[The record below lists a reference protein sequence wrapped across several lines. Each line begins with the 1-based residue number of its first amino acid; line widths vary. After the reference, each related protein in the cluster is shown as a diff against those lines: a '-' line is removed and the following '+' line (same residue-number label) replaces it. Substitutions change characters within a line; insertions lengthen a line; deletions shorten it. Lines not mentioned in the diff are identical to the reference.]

1 MSRNSWRHR
10 LLTEKNLESSP
21 QHRLMHEASVFCLP
35 CVPIYW
41 GSAWTIACANAL
53 MLAAELEGAGVQH
66 PPYQPG
72 HCTHPADSSP
82 PWISTIDLKILK
94 VGLWSTTF
102 GSIFGNK
109 DYWIIFGMGSEVKG
123 FWTIPISH
131 WLFAIKFLMGS
142 WASHGFPAQ
151 WSRKGSRRP
160 PGSFDNQFNTH
171 GPLHSRL
178 GLYQWRP
185 VHKSLLGKWQL
196 RGHACTIIEILSH
209 SLSDEIIRKLLFPSL
224 EINYQG
230 TWEPKRSRKFF
241 FMNTL
246 W

>member
-1 MSRNSWRHR
+1 MTSSAAHR
-10 LLTEKNLESSP
+10 KTPGVFPAAPPHARGVCFLPAVCSNLLR
-21 QHRLMHEASVFCLP
+21 QCLDDGM
-35 CVPIYW
+35 CQCLDAR
-41 GSAWTIACANAL
+41 GRTGRCR
-53 MLAAELEGAGVQH
+53 GAMTMARVQ
-66 PPYQPG
+66 
-72 HCTHPADSSP
+72 
-82 PWISTIDLKILK
+82 L
-94 VGLWSTTF
+94 
-102 GSIFGNK
+102 
-109 DYWIIFGMGSEVKG
+109 
-123 FWTIPISH
+123 
-131 WLFAIKFLMGS
+131 
-142 WASHGFPAQ
+142 AQ

-196 RGHACTIIEILSH
+196 RGHACAIVEILSH
-209 SLSDEIIRKLLFPSL
+209 SLSDEIIWKLLFPSL

-230 TWEPKRSRKFF
+230 TWEPKRSRFF